1 MARSAL
7 LNVMVQA
14 VAKAGRALSRDF
26 GEVENLQVSVKG
38 PAEFVTAA
46 DRRADETLI
55 AELERAR
62 PGYSFLTEE
71 TGTVAGK
78 DTAHRWIID
87 PLDGTT
93 NFLHGIPIFA
103 ISVALEREGTIVAG
117 VVFNPVANELFV
129 AERGGGAYL
138 NDRRLRVAK
147 RLELGDAVI
156 ATGIPHRGR
165 TGHDEFHRELPG
177 LMTKVAGIRRCG
189 AAAIDL
195 AWLAAGRFDGFWE
208 RGLLAWDM
216 AAGILLVEEAGGI
229 VSDLAGDRHMLE
241 TGEIV
246 AGNNA
251 IHARLLGELTTA
263 RGAA

>member
-14 VAKAGRALSRDF
+14 VTKAGRALARDF

-46 DRRADETLI
+46 DRRADATLI
-55 AELERAR
+55 AELERSR
-62 PGYSFLTEE
+62 PGYGFLTEE
-71 TGTVAGK
+71 TGTVVGK
-78 DTAHRWIID
+78 DAAHRWIID

-103 ISVALEREGTIVAG
+103 ISVALEREGAVIAG
-117 VVFNPVANELFV
+117 VVYNPVTNELFV
-129 AERGGGAYL
+129 AERGGGAFL

-147 RLELGDAVI
+147 RGELADAVI

-165 TGHDEFHRELPG
+165 AGRDEFLLELPA
-177 LMTKVAGIRRCG
+177 MMQQVAGIRRCG
-189 AAAIDL
+189 AASIDL

-208 RGLLAWDM
+208 RGLLPWDM
-216 AAGILLVEEAGGI
+216 AAGMILVEEAGGI
-229 VSDLAGDRHMLE
+229 VTDIDGGRHMLE
-241 TGEIV
+241 TGGIV
-246 AGNNA
+246 AGNVS
-251 IHARLLGELTTA
+251 IHQRLHSELARA
-263 RGAA
+263 RGGK